1 MRKIFYPFIGV
12 LAAVLLLTSCSQ
24 SAPPPTQEDDMGTTT
39 PTLDATV
46 FPTSTIAA
54 TPTDADTQKTIRIW
68 HAWDEPY
75 VPALVE
81 IISNFQEINPNVH
94 FDVLYIPGENLLE
107 RYIEEARAGAGPSL
121 LLGPAEW
128 GAILYDEGL
137 IDDLDDKFD
146 VDVFERF
153 NPAALNQMRYKDAIM
168 GLPYQIDGVVMFRN
182 GSIIPESADTFDEL
196 VSLAQS
202 FSQGEIIGAVLD
214 RGFFFSGGHLDG
226 VGGSLMDEDGNPAF
240 NDPQGVEWI
249 NLLIDFELV
258 GPTTYLSERDQ
269 ELFQAGSIGIIIDG
283 TWNTEL
289 HAEAIGKENLV
300 IDPWPVYGDGSLS
313 GYVRAEDQFLNSQLS
328 ANNLDITLE
337 FMQYFSSPDAQ
348 TILAAAGMIPA
359 VTDLQLVGDIN
370 QRHTTQAIIALAGGS
385 AYPALPEMTVYL
397 APMDVAL
404 RSVFDLGVAPEIALQ
419 TAEDMIIIELEN
431 FWAARTPTP

>member
-1 MRKIFYPFIGV
+1 MRKIYYPFIGIM
-12 LAAVLLLTSCSQ
+12 AAVLFLTSCSQ
-24 SAPPPTQEDDMGTTT
+24 SSPPPALEDEMGTAT
-39 PTLDATV
+39 PTVDATV
-46 FPTSTIAA
+46 FPTSTPTV

-68 HAWDEPY
+68 HAWDEPL

-107 RYIEEARAGAGPSL
+107 RYIEESRAGAGPSL

-137 IDDLDDKFD
+137 IDNLDDKFG

-182 GSIIPESADTFDEL
+182 GNIIPESADTFDEL

-240 NDPQGVEWI
+240 NDPRGVEWV
-249 NLLIDFELV
+249 NLLINFELV

-269 ELFQAGSIGIIIDG
+269 ELFQGGSIGIIIDG
-283 TWNTEL
+283 TWNMEL
-289 HAEAIGKENLV
+289 HAEAIGKENLM

-313 GYVRAEDQFLNSQLS
+313 GYVQAEDLFLNSQLG
-328 ANNLDITLE
+328 ANNLDVTLE
-337 FMQYFSSPDAQ
+337 FMQYFSSTDAQ
-348 TILAAAGMIPA
+348 TILAGAGMIPA

-370 QRHTTQAIIALAGGS
+370 QRHTTQAMIALAGGS

-419 TAEDMIIIELEN
+419 TAEDTIIIELEN
-431 FWAARTPTP
+431 FRAARTPTP